1 MYKRD
6 FSKLDKEALL
16 SDIQSIN
23 WIDVLPSNDGSK
35 NVRKKQLKFAKSS
48 IHDWGLFALEP
59 IAADEMVIEYVGK
72 VIRQA
77 IADYSELFTK
87 TSENNPYELKLRD
100 SGHNVEIPL
109 IPKLNIAKPSAE
121 QKQPPYDASSLLKLN
136 NKPCPF
142 TPSQSNL
149 PRYLPSTVT
158 PALKNNRL
166 LFNTLTSLPSQKAIS
181 ANVVFRDAIVWQQSH
196 GVRDP
201 RDSLQTPDANT
212 VFRVASVSKVLTA
225 LFVLI
230 LLERGHVTSIDDPLE
245 KYEPRFQVSNPFN
258 AQKITLRNILSHTSG
273 LPREA
278 PCGPGWSRSPRYLCA
293 VNTSYVLDWLRTTE
307 LKSPPG
313 AEPSYRNIL
322 SHTSGLPREAP
333 CGSGWS
339 RSPRYLCAVNTSYVL
354 DWLRTT
360 ELKSPPGA
368 EPSYSNLGYALLARV
383 LGQRFA
389 ADEYESWVT
398 QNILRPLRMIN
409 TGFYLKDMSANR
421 AVTYNND
428 VINSDIDWGWV
439 APALQLYSSA
449 ADLSKLMMALFGDL
463 SPSLV
468 RKDLLQQLLTPSFV
482 YPDGQTMFGLGWEMK
497 ISGAYLVVSKAG
509 IAPGYS
515 AGFLLLPQLK
525 LGATVLMSGHD
536 AAPAAAQLLV
546 KPLAQRLAVYMI
558 DQMKVQVPV
567 NPTKYTGS
575 YRLISKWVSKVHF
588 NITYKDNVL
597 ELHQDPGYPKDS
609 FLSYVDHQVLELVY
623 KPGYPC
629 SVYGMG
635 QNHERLVFRSPLGK
649 DSKCSGFT
657 FGPFVFERISVDSE
671 QTNKNVKS
679 RSLWEMV

>member
-1 MYKRD
+1 M
-6 FSKLDKEALL
+6 A
-16 SDIQSIN
+16 SDYGFFATKSSTN
-23 WIDVLPSNDGSK
+23 DTNSSSNDTNSSVSIVTSSRRRI
-35 NVRKKQLKFAKSS
+35 VRQRLTIQILLATLLVFVALFVWQLATN
-48 IHDWGLFALEP
+48 LT
-59 IAADEMVIEYVGK
+59 
-72 VIRQA
+72 RQ
-77 IADYSELFTK
+77 
-87 TSENNPYELKLRD
+87 
-100 SGHNVEIPL
+100 
-109 IPKLNIAKPSAE
+109 KPSAE

-166 LFNTLTSLPSQKAIS
+166 LFNTLTSLPSLKAIS
-181 ANVVFRDAIVWQQSH
+181 ANVVFRDVIVWQQSH

-278 PCGPGWSRSPRYLCA
+278 PCGP
-293 VNTSYVLDWLRTTE
+293 
-307 LKSPPG
+307 
-313 AEPSYRNIL
+313 
-322 SHTSGLPREAP
+322 
-333 CGSGWS
+333 GWS

-497 ISGAYLVVSKAG
+497 ISGAYLVVSKDG

-679 RSLWEMV
+679 R

>member
-1 MYKRD
+1 M
-6 FSKLDKEALL
+6 A
-16 SDIQSIN
+16 SDYGFFATKSSTN
-23 WIDVLPSNDGSK
+23 DTNSSSNDTNSSVSIVTSSRRRI
-35 NVRKKQLKFAKSS
+35 VRQRLTIQILLATLLVFVALFVWQLATN
-48 IHDWGLFALEP
+48 LT
-59 IAADEMVIEYVGK
+59 
-72 VIRQA
+72 RQ
-77 IADYSELFTK
+77 
-87 TSENNPYELKLRD
+87 
-100 SGHNVEIPL
+100 
-109 IPKLNIAKPSAE
+109 KPSAE

-166 LFNTLTSLPSQKAIS
+166 LFNTLTSLPSLKAIS
-181 ANVVFRDAIVWQQSH
+181 ANVVFRDVIVWQQSH

-278 PCGPGWSRSPRYLCA
+278 PCGP
-293 VNTSYVLDWLRTTE
+293 
-307 LKSPPG
+307 
-313 AEPSYRNIL
+313 
-322 SHTSGLPREAP
+322 
-333 CGSGWS
+333 GWS

-468 RKDLLQQLLTPSFV
+468 RKDLLQQLLTPR
-482 YPDGQTMFGLGWEMK
+482 
-497 ISGAYLVVSKAG
+497 
-509 IAPGYS
+509 
-515 AGFLLLPQLK
+515 
-525 LGATVLMSGHD
+525 ATVLMSGHD

-679 RSLWEMV
+679 R